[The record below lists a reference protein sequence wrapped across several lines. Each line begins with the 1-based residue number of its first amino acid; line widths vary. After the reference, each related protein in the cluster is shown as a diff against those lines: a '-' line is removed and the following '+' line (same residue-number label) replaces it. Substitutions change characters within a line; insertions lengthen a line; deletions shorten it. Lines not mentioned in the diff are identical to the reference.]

1 MSAVPWNA
9 SFLPKEGHLTVYDGI
24 EKGHWAG
31 VYKYL
36 LQNFYDLTHKKIKLD
51 PEKDMDK
58 ANVVMQIADGSGT
71 FTYDGT
77 TAKAVF
83 AATAAHGKTI
93 PFQRLGQMEKAA
105 VFLPSKPSYN
115 HKNHLIFIAAHELI
129 HAAGLVTN
137 EDHGDDGV
145 FMNLPNFINGG
156 KINAQQGS
164 KDMPPL
170 FLDDK
175 THAALGSIW

>member
-1 MSAVPWNA
+1 MPVPWSS
-9 SFLPKEGHLTVYDGI
+9 SFLQKAGQLTVYNGI
-24 EKGHWAG
+24 ERGHWAG
-31 VYKYL
+31 VFKYL
-36 LQNFYDLTHKKIKLD
+36 LHNFLDLTNKKIGLAQ
-51 PEKDMDK
+51 EKDIDK
-58 ANVVMQIADGSGT
+58 ANVVMQLSDGVGT

-77 TAKAVF
+77 AAKAVF

-93 PFQRLGQMEKAA
+93 PFQRSGEMEKAA

-137 EDHGDDGV
+137 QDHGDDGV
-145 FMNLPNFINGG
+145 FMNLPNFLNGG

-164 KDMPPL
+164 KVMPPL

-175 THAALGSIW
+175 THSALGSIW